1 MRPVAVVLRRA
12 LILRLST
19 ATCSVVS
26 PVPAAVSQ
34 NRKVE
39 ILEREYAPL
48 RSRNVLGITLEEYF
62 HVGAFRDLIARGRWY
77 RFEPRLEAATDRALA
92 LLAETSTRA
101 TFFTHGWVA
110 ERYPELVRRVV
121 ECGHEIGNSG
131 YAHRGLREL
140 SPDALIEEFARSRDL
155 LESAT
160 GMRVRGTRVP
170 DWIGTRDLALLEKL
184 ADAGYDYDASLRQVG
199 YATSAEHRVP
209 FAIRRGNRELWEF
222 PVPTASVAG
231 FRVPIGGGNWF
242 RQLPANV
249 VRRAVTTWMQS
260 HDAPFSM
267 YFQAWELD
275 PGQPRITAASWITR
289 VRHYRNLDRMTE
301 QVREFL
307 GAFRFTGFSEW
318 LGLHQEARAHAVEP
332 ARVAVPTVINGT
344 DDRRPV
350 VAVVV
355 PCYNEAETLPYLMNT
370 LGSVERR
377 FADRYRLHFV
387 FVDDASA
394 DETGTVLAKLV
405 GTRADC
411 MVVRHPVNRGVAHAI
426 LTGIAAAPAELVC
439 SIDADCTY
447 DPHDIGRLV
456 DALERG
462 ATLVTASPYHPEGH
476 VVGVPRWRLALS
488 RTLSYMYRRSL
499 GSTLHTY
506 TSCFRGY
513 RRSAFIDLSLRHRGF
528 LGVAETLARTFLSGR
543 TVAEIPA
550 TLESRLIG
558 RSKMRV
564 LPVILGHLRLLAEL
578 GRLRKAEAGQREDGR
593 DALVI
598 HA

>member
-1 MRPVAVVLRRA
+1 VPV
-12 LILRLST
+12 
-19 ATCSVVS
+19 
-26 PVPAAVSQ
+26 AVSQ
-34 NRKVE
+34 NSEVE
-39 ILEREYAPL
+39 ALQREYAPV

-92 LLAETSTRA
+92 LLAATSTRA

-140 SPDALIEEFARSRDL
+140 SPDALIEDFARSRDL

-160 GMRVRGTRVP
+160 GIRVRGTRVP
-170 DWIGTRDLALLEKL
+170 DWIGTEDLALLEKL
-184 ADAGYDYDASLRQVG
+184 ADSGYDYDASLRQVG
-199 YATSAEHRVP
+199 YATVAEHRVP
-209 FAIRRGNRELWEF
+209 FAIQLGGRDFWEF
-222 PVPTASVAG
+222 PVPTVSVAG
-231 FRVPIGGGNWF
+231 FRLPIGGGNWF

-275 PGQPRITAASWITR
+275 PEQPRITAASWITR
-289 VRHYRNLDRMTE
+289 VRHYRNLDRMTQ

-307 GAFRFTGFSEW
+307 VAFRFTGFSEW
-318 LGLHQEARAHAVEP
+318 LGLPQTAPAHAAEP
-332 ARVAVPTVINGT
+332 ARVSAPIVINGT

-377 FADRYRLHFV
+377 FADEYRFHFV

-405 GTRADC
+405 GTRTDC
-411 MVVRHPVNRGVAHAI
+411 TVVRHPVNRGVAHAI

-447 DPHDIGRLV
+447 DPHEIGRLV

-462 ATLVTASPYHPEGH
+462 ATLVTASPYHPDGH
-476 VVGVPRWRLALS
+476 VIGVPRWRLALS
-488 RTLSYMYRRSL
+488 RTLSFMYRRAL

-513 RRSAFIDLSLRHRGF
+513 RRSAFTDLTLRHRGF
-528 LGVAETLARTFLSGR
+528 LGVAETLARTIISGG
-543 TVAEIPA
+543 TVTEIPA

-564 LPVILGHLRLLAEL
+564 LPVILGHLRLLAEV
-578 GRLRKAEAGQREDGR
+578 GRLRKAGREEGANAREAVAIR
-593 DALVI
+593 A
-598 HA
+598 